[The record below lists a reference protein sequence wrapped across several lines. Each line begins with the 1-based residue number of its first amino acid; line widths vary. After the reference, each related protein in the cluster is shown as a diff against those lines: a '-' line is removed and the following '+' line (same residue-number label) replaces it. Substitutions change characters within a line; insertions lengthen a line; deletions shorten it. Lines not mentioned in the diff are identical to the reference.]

1 MRTLAKKLYQ
11 FCATVLVVTGA
22 NVALAQPVAV
32 NGAWARATVQGQKAT
47 GVFMTL
53 TAKSGSKLVSASSP
67 VAGLVEVHEMKMNGN
82 VMQMRPVLGGLKLPA
97 GQAVE
102 LKPGGFH
109 MMMLDLKQPLLK
121 DTTVPMTLFFRDAKG
136 VETKTELKLP
146 VTVSPPARAGH

>member
-1 MRTLAKKLYQ
+1 MRTLAKKTFQ
-11 FCATVLVVTGA
+11 FGAAVLVAAGA
-22 NVALAQPVAV
+22 TAALAQSVAV

-53 TAKSGSKLVSASSP
+53 KAKSGSKLVSASSP

-109 MMMLDLKQPLLK
+109 MMLLDLKQPLLK
-121 DTTVPMTLFFRDAKG
+121 DTTVPMTLVFQDAKG

-146 VTVSPPARAGH
+146 VTMFPPALGGR